1 MNIISYF
8 LKARLL
14 KQLAFYAL
22 LGSGAFAI
30 LLWSPNVL
38 GKYID
43 HWDNVIIFILPWGM
57 LWLAYSWQVLAD
69 REHRFEIILM
79 VSIVILGI
87 VNTALSDVVS
97 KSTSHMRIFLVTGIF
112 PLWASMFLLTGQ
124 RRRQV
129 FDWCCCVC
137 LAIIVPVEMIWWLMR
152 DVNLDGFF
160 HIFTLHPIPLG
171 SLIILL
177 SPGPIHLVVSK
188 NYKIKMV
195 GWLLVFLGIIL
206 IYFTHKRGTWLALAA
221 MLVVGMSVLAR
232 RRKYLIVA
240 MLTVLALLFTIQ
252 ARRLYARLDP
262 NVPRYASILQRVEL
276 YNFAL
281 HIWATHPFMGTGLR
295 PLTHAQYLKD
305 YKQLDQNLTDFP
317 QSVAKLQ
324 TLDNMVLTAFVELG
338 SLMTLTYLGLVIFIL
353 ARYVRT
359 LWSSPESS
367 TIDWY
372 RLLVILGFAV
382 HSMTYDSLLFPPV
395 NWLFHVQLGVMAAY
409 YTSNKAI
416 DSTRNH
422 HQIAA

>member
-1 MNIISYF
+1 
-8 LKARLL
+8 
-14 KQLAFYAL
+14 
-22 LGSGAFAI
+22 
-30 LLWSPNVL
+30 
-38 GKYID
+38 
-43 HWDNVIIFILPWGM
+43 
-57 LWLAYSWQVLAD
+57 
-69 REHRFEIILM
+69 
-79 VSIVILGI
+79 
-87 VNTALSDVVS
+87 
-97 KSTSHMRIFLVTGIF
+97 
-112 PLWASMFLLTGQ
+112 
-124 RRRQV
+124 
-129 FDWCCCVC
+129 
-137 LAIIVPVEMIWWLMR
+137 
-152 DVNLDGFF
+152 
-160 HIFTLHPIPLG
+160 
-171 SLIILL
+171 
-177 SPGPIHLVVSK
+177 
-188 NYKIKMV
+188 MV